1 MITIPGVRAQNH
13 SQPEQMDF
21 HRDGNMMLRI
31 LKIAVPNEMK
41 NTLKQIER
49 SVRLPEN
56 ERI

>member
-1 MITIPGVRAQNH
+1 
-13 SQPEQMDF
+13 MDF